1 MDQTITVKSLIE
13 AGVHLGHKRE
23 SWNPRMEPYLFAV
36 RNEVCIIDPEKT
48 LELLNRACEEA
59 KKIVCEGKKILFVG
73 TKRQFA
79 DRVKE
84 DAIRCGAFYCIHRW
98 LGGTL
103 TNFST
108 IRKSVEKMNSFEE
121 QKEKGEL
128 NKLTKKERLSID
140 KELVKMHRSLD
151 GIKDMNEFPGIVYV
165 TDIKKEKL
173 AVHEVVKLGLPI
185 IAIVDTNVDP
195 REITYPIP
203 GNDDSM
209 KSVNLITTAIA
220 NSVLEG
226 TEEFNRYKEIESK

>member
-1 MDQTITVKSLIE
+1 MDKTINIRDLIE

-23 SWNPRMEPYLFAV
+23 SWNPRMEPYIFAE
-36 RNEVCIIDPEKT
+36 RKGICIIDPEKT
-48 LELLNRACEEA
+48 LDLLHRACEIVNKIT
-59 KKIVCEGKKILFVG
+59 KKGGKVLFVG

-79 DRVKE
+79 DEVKD
-84 DAIRCGAFYCIHRW
+84 DAIECGAFYCVHRW

-108 IRKSVEKMNSFEE
+108 IRKSVEKMKSLEE

-140 KELVKMHRSLD
+140 KKLVKMHRSLD
-151 GIKDMNEFPGIVYV
+151 GIKDMDSLPEIAYITN
-165 TDIKKEKL
+165 IKKEKL
-173 AVHEVVKLGLPI
+173 AVQEIVKLGLPI
-185 IAIVDTNVDP
+185 IAIIDTNVDP
-195 REITYPIP
+195 RTITYPIP

-209 KSVNLITTAIA
+209 KSVKLITTAIA

-226 TEEFNRYKEIESK
+226 TNEFNKYVGKEDK

>member
-1 MDQTITVKSLIE
+1 MDQTITIKSLIE

-23 SWNPRMEPYLFAV
+23 SWNPKMEPYIFAERKGICV
-36 RNEVCIIDPEKT
+36 IDPEKT
-48 LELLNRACEEA
+48 LELLSRACEEA
-59 KKIVCEGKKILFVG
+59 KKIASEGKKILFVG

-79 DRVKE
+79 DEVKK
-84 DAIRCGAFYCIHRW
+84 DAIRCGAFYCVHRW

-108 IRKSVEKMNSFEE
+108 IRKSVEKMKSLEE

-140 KELVKMHRSLD
+140 KELTKMHRGLD
-151 GIKDMNEFPGIVYV
+151 GIKDMEEFPGIVYV

-209 KSVNLITTAIA
+209 KSVNLITAAIA
-220 NSVLEG
+220 SSVLEG
-226 TEEFNRYKEIESK
+226 TEEFNKHKEVESK